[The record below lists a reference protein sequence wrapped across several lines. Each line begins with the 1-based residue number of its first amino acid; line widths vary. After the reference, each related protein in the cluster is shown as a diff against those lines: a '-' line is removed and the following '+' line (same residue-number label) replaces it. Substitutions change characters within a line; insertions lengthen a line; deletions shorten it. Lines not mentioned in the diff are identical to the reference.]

1 MSKAELRK
9 ATGISPN
16 TMTKLNR
23 DEKVSLNVLIKI
35 CEILNTDVGNIV
47 EYVSEYKETFNE

>member
-1 MSKAELRK
+1 MRK